1 MTLDDNLEIVNEI
14 NNNDEI
20 DNYIHYDIITLLLK
34 GYFINMNIKNIEEL
48 VNKIWKY
55 EKPLQTF
62 ETLTEEIL
70 ILIDNYINDSNST
83 FNNDHNRN
91 IIMNYFFLGKR
102 SFQNTNLIIFS
113 GGSYKEE
120 FKF

>member
-102 SFQNTNLIIFS
+102 SFQNTNLITFS

>member
-48 VNKIWKY
+48 VNKIWNY

-102 SFQNTNLIIFS
+102 SFQNTNLITFS